1 MNSNKNENGVVARS
15 VFLPATTPVKIQKY
29 AVNYEILVFSS
40 VHPILFQKR
49 SPDVEM
55 MTSGDLFLLFFL
67 CGLFRLRYSLPPYLL
82 QCIRC
87 SSDVSIPQAVRGCM
101 QLCVPEPLWDK
112 PSNGVLV
119 NPDRFLPFSAFP
131 NMYIVFIF
139 PKNRLPSVA
148 PQRFS
153 MSTPKSVNP
162 RRSYAGLRGLLWVV
176 LFLII
181 LLYMVP
187 LFFAS

>member
-1 MNSNKNENGVVARS
+1 
-15 VFLPATTPVKIQKY
+15 
-29 AVNYEILVFSS
+29 
-40 VHPILFQKR
+40 
-49 SPDVEM
+49 
-55 MTSGDLFLLFFL
+55 
-67 CGLFRLRYSLPPYLL
+67 
-82 QCIRC
+82 
-87 SSDVSIPQAVRGCM
+87 M

-148 PQRFS
+148 PQRFP

-181 LLYMVP
+181 LLYMAP
-187 LFFAS
+187 LFLARENLMRLVRLASFLCRNLSVLREKNLSAQKNFREKSKKFLLRLFF